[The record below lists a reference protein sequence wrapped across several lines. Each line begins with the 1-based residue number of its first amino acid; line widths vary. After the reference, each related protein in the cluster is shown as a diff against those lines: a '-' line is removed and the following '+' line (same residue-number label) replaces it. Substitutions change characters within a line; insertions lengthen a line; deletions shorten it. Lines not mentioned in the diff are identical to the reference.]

1 MCKFIEESQS
11 TTFSLKTVSQS
22 NQINLNMCLHYICI
36 LGFKI
41 SKQQKTVYPYSQ
53 SSQES
58 KSEKFTQAT
67 ISSASLLRHQ
77 SHLFAKQL
85 SIVLD
90 EVKATRRET
99 NVTPIKFG
107 HICVFVCGYERQFE
121 NTMNRVNVNVLY
133 ILSREGNRIFR
144 NWYWKPL
151 FKSSKLSE

>member
-11 TTFSLKTVSQS
+11 TTFSLKTVSQIKS
-22 NQINLNMCLHYICI
+22 ILICASTTYISLVWKFLN
-36 LGFKI
+36 K
-41 SKQQKTVYPYSQ
+41 QKTVYPYSQ

-133 ILSREGNRIFR
+133 ILSREGNRNFR
-144 NWYWKPL
+144 NWNWKPL
-151 FKSSKLSE
+151 FNSSKLSE